1 MTNENLELR
10 VLMVREMIVETLRMI
25 DEAGLEDAEKAAL
38 VGILAGRKGG
48 ASWRKQNSGVKM
60 AG

>member
-25 DEAGLEDAEKAAL
+25 DEANIGGEEKAEL
-38 VGILAGRKGG
+38 IGILAGRKGG
-48 ASWRKQNSGVKM
+48 QRGTTPA
-60 AG
+60 

>member
-25 DEAGLEDAEKAAL
+25 DEAGIGEGEKAAL
-38 VGILAGRKGG
+38 IGILAGRKGG
-48 ASWRKQNSGVKM
+48 QRGTTETPA
-60 AG
+60 

>member
-38 VGILAGRKGG
+38 IGILAGRKGG
-48 ASWRKQNSGVKM
+48 HHGETKTPA
-60 AG
+60 